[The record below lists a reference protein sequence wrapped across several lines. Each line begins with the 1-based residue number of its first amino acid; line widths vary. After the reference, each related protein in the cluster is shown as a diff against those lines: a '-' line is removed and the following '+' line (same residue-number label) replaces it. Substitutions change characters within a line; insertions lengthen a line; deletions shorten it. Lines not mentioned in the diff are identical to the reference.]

1 MLTKTQ
7 LNRVV
12 DKVRLWL
19 EEERDKG
26 IDSIFYKKAK
36 SYLRGNNF
44 FINYENAFD
53 RLENIKLEYEDI
65 IQNWA
70 ETDGFSITINS
81 YYDWDDETLK
91 KTLIHESLHF
101 IILRDGRHEISENK
115 EHNIMRSLNQ
125 GLVDY

>member
-1 MLTKTQ
+1 
-7 LNRVV
+7 
-12 DKVRLWL
+12 
-19 EEERDKG
+19 
-26 IDSIFYKKAK
+26 YKKAK

-91 KTLIHESLHF
+91 KTLIHESLHY